1 MGNPWSFGWTQLL
14 TIIGFIITTTIA
26 IGGFRTFERWKRE
39 KLEEKRIDT
48 AIEALALAYE
58 SKFIFDHIRSEM
70 SFGYEW
76 QDMPVQHESEER
88 RNARGPFYAMLKRIE
103 MNKEYFDRAW
113 KLQVR
118 CTAIFGPEVEETFLL
133 LQKARREVEVSA
145 GMLYRNPEPD
155 FKSSDNLETW
165 NSFRADVWP
174 AYGKL
179 AKEGDQVGKKLADFK
194 DRLEKLCRPV
204 IDREYGTKSGG
215 RSRPVFADL
224 LRRRAG

>member
-215 RSRPVFADL
+215 RSRRVFADL

>member
-179 AKEGDQVGKKLADFK
+179 AKADFK

-215 RSRPVFADL
+215 RSRRVFADL

>member
-1 MGNPWSFGWTQLL
+1 MGNPWSFGWTQLF

-215 RSRPVFADL
+215 RSRRVFADL

>member
-179 AKEGDQVGKKLADFK
+179 AKEGDQVGKK
-194 DRLEKLCRPV
+194 
-204 IDREYGTKSGG
+204 TGG
-215 RSRPVFADL
+215 F
-224 LRRRAG
+224 

>member
-1 MGNPWSFGWTQLL
+1 MGNPWSFGWKQLL

-145 GMLYRNPEPD
+145 EMLYRNPEPD

-215 RSRPVFADL
+215 RSRRVFADV

>member
-1 MGNPWSFGWTQLL
+1 M
-14 TIIGFIITTTIA
+14 
-26 IGGFRTFERWKRE
+26 
-39 KLEEKRIDT
+39 
-48 AIEALALAYE
+48 
-58 SKFIFDHIRSEM
+58 
-70 SFGYEW
+70 
-76 QDMPVQHESEER
+76 HE
-88 RNARGPFYAMLKRIE
+88 GHFYAILKRIE

-174 AYGKL
+174 AYGNL
-179 AKEGDQVGKKLADFK
+179 AKQGDQVGKKLSDFRE
-194 DRLEKLCRPV
+194 RLEKLCRPV
-204 IDREYGTKSGG
+204 IDREYGRNLSG
-215 RSRPVFADL
+215 RPRGVFANIL
-224 LRRRAG
+224 KRRRTG